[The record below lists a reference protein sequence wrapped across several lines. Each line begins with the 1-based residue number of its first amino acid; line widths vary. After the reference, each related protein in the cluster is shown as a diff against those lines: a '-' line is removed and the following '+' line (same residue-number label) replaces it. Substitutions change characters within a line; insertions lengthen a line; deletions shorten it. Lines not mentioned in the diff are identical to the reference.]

1 MLLADDH
8 TAMLDRVRRLLEKDY
23 EVVGAVRDGQAALDA
38 VEELDPDVLVLDIS
52 MPVLSGIEAATRL
65 KQAGSKAKIVFLT
78 VHDDPDFVREALAAG
93 ALGYVVKPRLAS
105 DLPMAVK
112 EAIAG
117 RSFVSPTV
125 AVDDAG

>member
-1 MLLADDH
+1 MKSQDL
-8 TAMLDRVRRLLEKDY
+8 VRRALL
-23 EVVGAVRDGQAALDA
+23 
-38 VEELDPDVLVLDIS
+38 S
-52 MPVLSGIEAATRL
+52 AATLFALTLAGPAAAQDRPNIL
-65 KQAGSKAKIVFLT
+65 VIWGDDIGYWNISAYNQGLAGSNAKIVFLT

-105 DLPMAVK
+105 DLPMAVR